1 MKQQNK
7 SSIQFTKRPII
18 GLLAGCLNIL
28 AVAAAVGA
36 ASPVP
41 PNPVWQRP
49 AMMPLPAAVAGVSRA
64 IVPLNE
70 WKSPSNPQGEF
81 WDNPTNMEGWS
92 DAQVGGGRGRFGGGG
107 RGGRGGGGQA
117 GEFSTA
123 YKANVSLPS
132 DWKGRRVVLRFESVG
147 GDAKVWV
154 NGQAIREHWGV
165 SMPWT
170 CDITDQLEFGEDNW
184 ITLGIKDN
192 RAGLDAFV
200 RGGGLGQISL
210 IAVPQ
215 SYLLRFHVETKFDQH
230 YTNATLRVWLTMSCH
245 GGAAN
250 VTLTLKDPQGR
261 EVPLNPGMVSLT
273 PVASDMVFEIPV
285 ASPLKWDAEHPNLY
299 TLKASVIDT
308 TGSPVQTLT
317 RTFGFREVEMRGNQ
331 VFVNGQ
337 EVKLRGIWGGNNIAA
352 MKAMNINHTRQ
363 KWASEQFLDQAD
375 KLGIYVLDE
384 SPVDFAK
391 FGAESDPLFAYQW
404 LDMISDL
411 IERDR
416 DHPSVIMW
424 GLANES
430 FTGTNLLK
438 AFHYTQAED
447 KQRPVM
453 SSFANRVPVDQ
464 ELPYSVYSS
473 HYPDLND
480 PNLNLGD
487 YTVAKWHSTSLTEL
501 RHPRP
506 VMPVIHDEYG
516 HIVLNQELLQ
526 RDPNVHNFWGE
537 SIYRYWGKM
546 FVTQG
551 ALGGDLFEFGRLYG
565 FNGDFTSAN
574 PEAWLVHKAYS
585 PIRIADQPVANPGA
599 GKPLSIPI
607 KNWFDH
613 SNLKEVTVQWSV
625 GSESGSLAGPDVVPH
640 AAGALQIPARNWRDD
655 DKLVLKFVAADGYVI
670 DEFLLPV
677 NPPKPE
683 LPKPQGPP
691 PKMELVGEN
700 VIVSGADFKVV
711 INRFRGLISNASY
724 DGKTVLNEGPFI
736 TLLGSGLSC
745 AEWWPDKFT
754 ARMEGNEAV
763 IDVVGNYAIF
773 RASFDLRIDGQGL
786 ITTKYSIDHVPG
798 EPPPPTY
805 SPWNATSVGG
815 YSEVGVSF
823 MLPNSASTISWRRKA
838 LWSVFPKNHIGR
850 PEGTA
855 RLGTD
860 DGRAEKENIYEATV
874 SVNGAGVTALSDG
887 RDAVRV
893 YADANPGRSM
903 VPGIRMG
910 IQNEWNYPDIGLGN
924 YAKPPIKI
932 SDGYKNTVYLK
943 LGPDTQ

>member
-1 MKQQNK
+1 M
-7 SSIQFTKRPII
+7 IPFTKDVRIKTTL
-18 GLLAGCLNIL
+18 LLAMSFMVL
-28 AVAAAVGA
+28 AGTVWPATVVAE
-36 ASPVP
+36 
-41 PNPVWQRP
+41 NPVWPRP
-49 AMMPLPAAVAGVSRA
+49 VIMPVPELTAGVTQTVAVVRD
-64 IVPLNE
+64 N
-70 WKSPSNPQGEF
+70 WKTISYPQGEF
-81 WDNPTNMEGWS
+81 WNSATNMEGWS
-92 DAQVGGGRGRFGGGG
+92 DAQIGGGRGGFGGGG
-107 RGGRGGGGQA
+107 RGGRGGGGGA
-117 GEFSTA
+117 LTNEFSTA
-123 YKANVSLPS
+123 FKAKISLPL
-132 DWKGRRVVLRFESVG
+132 DWAGKRVVLRFESVG

-154 NGQAIREHWGV
+154 NGQTIREHWGA

-170 CDITDQLEFGEDNW
+170 CDITGQLKPGDDNW
-184 ITLGIKDN
+184 ITLGIKNSRD
-192 RAGLDAFV
+192 GLAAFV
-200 RGGGLGQISL
+200 RGGGLGRISL

-215 SYLLRFHVETKFDQH
+215 NYLSRFHVETKFDSQ
-230 YTNATLRVWLTMSCH
+230 YKDATLRVWLTISDND
-245 GGAAN
+245 GAGS
-250 VTLTLKDPQGR
+250 VKLTLKDASGK
-261 EVPLNPGMVSLT
+261 EVPLNPSTVQLT
-273 PVASDMVFEIPV
+273 RDAADEVFEIPV

-299 TLKASVIDT
+299 TLEASVVDAN
-308 TGSPVQTLT
+308 GNALQTLS
-317 RTFGFREVEMRGNQ
+317 RKFGFREIELRGNQ
-331 VFVNGQ
+331 VFINGQ

-352 MKAMNINHTRQ
+352 MKTLNINHTRQ
-363 KWASEQFLDQAD
+363 KWVTEQFLDQAD
-375 KLGIYVLDE
+375 KLGMYVLDE

-391 FGAESDPLFAYQW
+391 FGVESDPLFAYQW

-447 KQRPVM
+447 SQRPVM
-453 SSFANRVPVDQ
+453 SSFANRVPVDE

-480 PNLNLGD
+480 PNLNLGS
-487 YTVAKWHSTSLTEL
+487 YTVAKWHSRSLIEL

-546 FVTQG
+546 FTTKG
-551 ALGGDLFEFGRLYG
+551 ALGGDLFEFGNLYR
-565 FNGDFTSAN
+565 FDGDFTSAN
-574 PEAWLVHKAYS
+574 PEAWLVHNAYS
-585 PIRIADQPVANPGA
+585 PIRIADGPVPNPGA
-599 GKPLSIPI
+599 GRPLSIPI

-613 SNLKEVTVQWSV
+613 SILKEVTVKWSV
-625 GSESGSLAGPDVVPH
+625 GSENGTLTGPDVAPH
-640 AAGALQIPARNWRDD
+640 AAGTLQIPARAWQDG
-655 DKLVLKFVAADGYVI
+655 DKLSLKFVASNGYVI

-677 NPPKPE
+677 NPPKHE

-691 PKMELVGEN
+691 PKMEMVGED
-700 VIVSGADFKVV
+700 VIISGDKFKVV

-724 DGKTVLNEGPFI
+724 DGKTVLTDGPFL
-736 TLLGSGLSC
+736 TLLGSGLSY

-773 RASFDLRIDGQGL
+773 RASFQLRIDGQGL

-805 SPWNATSVGG
+805 SPWDATSVGG
-815 YSEVGVSF
+815 YSEVGVSY

-838 LWSVFPKNHIGR
+838 LWSVYPEGHIGR
-850 PEGTA
+850 PEGSA
-855 RLGTD
+855 KLGTD
-860 DGRAEKENIYEATV
+860 DGRATKENIYEATV
-874 SVNGAGVTALSDG
+874 DVNGAGVTALSDG

-893 YADANPGRSM
+893 YADSNPGRSM
-903 VPGIRMG
+903 VPGIRMS

-943 LGPDTQ
+943 LGPNKE